1 MAAKARELALQGANG
16 QGASG
21 LAAPG
26 TSTTAAL
33 YTDNGAG
40 SSASTAGAQEAGRLM
55 EFCETIIKAV
65 GKIDR
70 ALKQSKRG
78 EAVLKTL
85 RVDVNGGNSREKNGA
100 AASDGDADNADA
112 DSAKYEDLT
121 EVSDEQLKKTYV
133 EWASEARYAEYNW
146 EVEPA
151 EGVST
156 SELGP
161 SYKHT
166 YSKEAKSISSYPGR
180 NVAIMKE
187 VGPHLDCP
195 TARWCGLSLTSE
207 CGHSTRHWRTTC
219 LSTGTR
225 RSSCEATLVA
235 RMS

>member
-26 TSTTAAL
+26 TSTTTPL

-40 SSASTAGAQEAGRLM
+40 SSAATAGAQEAGRLM

-85 RVDVNGGNSREKNGA
+85 RVDANGGSSKKKKGA
-100 AASDGDADNADA
+100 AVSDGEAEDEDTG
-112 DSAKYEDLT
+112 STTYEDLT
-121 EVSDEQLKKTYV
+121 NVSDDQLRKTYV
-133 EWASEARYAEYNW
+133 EWASETRYAEYNW
-146 EVEPA
+146 EVQAA
-151 EGVST
+151 EGAST

-166 YSKEAKSISSYPGR
+166 YSKEAKSISSYPAR

-187 VGPHLDCP
+187 VGLH
-195 TARWCGLSLTSE
+195 LTS
-207 CGHSTRHWRTTC
+207 STT
-219 LSTGTR
+219 
-225 RSSCEATLVA
+225 
-235 RMS
+235 